1 MKKKIAGIILASV
14 LTFSAMAG
22 VQASA
27 EDRLWENSMEADG
40 VEDDISQNQTEMKD
54 GDDSTSEDN
63 EENTE
68 NEGIDLSESDTE
80 AEEDPSE
87 VKEETE
93 NSDAD
98 DAEAQEAKFWEK
110 IEGILAIAKKK
121 KNVLEYKE
129 IMDHLA
135 DLDLDPD
142 RIDRIYEYL
151 ESQNI
156 DILGNIEAEEEVEKE
171 LDLTLPEGINIDDP
185 VRMYLKEIG
194 KVPLLTAEEEIELAQ
209 KMEAGRGQPASG
221 CQHCKKIRW
230 AWDALS

>member
-1 MKKKIAGIILASV
+1 MLKSV
-14 LTFSAMAG
+14 
-22 VQASA
+22 
-27 EDRLWENSMEADG
+27 
-40 VEDDISQNQTEMKD
+40 
-54 GDDSTSEDN
+54 
-63 EENTE
+63 
-68 NEGIDLSESDTE
+68 
-80 AEEDPSE
+80 
-87 VKEETE
+87 EETTLLTKLE
-93 NSDAD
+93 
-98 DAEAQEAKFWEK
+98 ELVQ
-110 IEGILAIAKKK
+110 LAKKK

-209 KMEAGRGQPASG
+209 KMEEGGRSCQEETGRGQPASG

-230 AWDALS
+230 ARDALS

>member
-1 MKKKIAGIILASV
+1 MLKSV
-14 LTFSAMAG
+14 
-22 VQASA
+22 
-27 EDRLWENSMEADG
+27 
-40 VEDDISQNQTEMKD
+40 
-54 GDDSTSEDN
+54 
-63 EENTE
+63 
-68 NEGIDLSESDTE
+68 
-80 AEEDPSE
+80 
-87 VKEETE
+87 EETTLLTKLE
-93 NSDAD
+93 
-98 DAEAQEAKFWEK
+98 ELVQ
-110 IEGILAIAKKK
+110 LAKKK

-194 KVPLLTAEEEIELAQ
+194 KVPLLTAEEEIEWRRRWRRAALRAKAAKKKLA
-209 KMEAGRGQPASG
+209 EANLRLVVSIAKDTLGEG
-221 CQHCKKIRW
+221 CSF
-230 AWDALS
+230 LT

>member
-1 MKKKIAGIILASV
+1 MLKSV
-14 LTFSAMAG
+14 
-22 VQASA
+22 
-27 EDRLWENSMEADG
+27 
-40 VEDDISQNQTEMKD
+40 
-54 GDDSTSEDN
+54 
-63 EENTE
+63 
-68 NEGIDLSESDTE
+68 
-80 AEEDPSE
+80 
-87 VKEETE
+87 EETTLLTKLE
-93 NSDAD
+93 
-98 DAEAQEAKFWEK
+98 ELVQ
-110 IEGILAIAKKK
+110 LAKKK

-209 KMEAGRGQPASG
+209 KMEEGGPEIRCPAPTLGQHNDEVYASVLG
-221 CQHCKKIRW
+221 YGPEQLQKMREEGVI
-230 AWDALS
+230 